1 MVPDVHEIL
10 ERIKNFSNKI
20 RSGEL
25 KGFTGKNITDVLVI
39 GIGGSYLSI
48 EFVHESLRNNK

>member
-1 MVPDVHEIL
+1 VVPDVHEIL

>member
-48 EFVHESLRNNK
+48 EFVHESLRNNQ